1 MSVLTTNYSP
11 VFFTPVTFG
20 EPIRFE
26 YPTTGLESMEVYEI
40 TEFGVRTLVSLD
52 SYFIEFAGQAGL
64 RRVLTGGRVIFTKPY
79 RADTFVIS
87 IERNTPISQISDFK
101 EFGEFHMD
109 TVEFV
114 MDKITMI
121 MQEIAFRKCNK
132 TDGPYVTTEIT
143 QLVDF
148 YPYGPFRA
156 LTLDFVIN
164 KATTIAAEI
173 KAAKNDCS
181 EDLENT

>member
-1 MSVLTTNYSP
+1 MSIQTTNYEP
-11 VFFTPVTFG
+11 KFWTPDVWG
-20 EPIRFE
+20 ESLRFK
-26 YPTTGLESMEVYEI
+26 YPTIGDEAMEVYEI
-40 TEFGVRTLVSLD
+40 TLFGVRTLVSLD
-52 SYFIEFAGQAGL
+52 SYYIEYAGQAGL
-64 RRVLTGGRVIFTKPY
+64 RNIPEGGRVIFTKPY
-79 RADTFVIS
+79 RDDTYVIS
-87 IERNTPISQISDFK
+87 IERNTPITQTADYKKYS
-101 EFGEFHMD
+101 EFQMD
-109 TVEFV
+109 SVEFV

-121 MQEIAFRKCNK
+121 LQEIAYRKCNK
-132 TDGPYVTTEIT
+132 EGGPYVTTEIT

-156 LTLDFVIN
+156 STLDFVIN